1 MITWLEVP
9 KNFNL
14 ITGKAAAGS
23 VVAGTKLKKTDAYQL
38 LAEYVNEHEKLIGE
52 YLWDM
57 NSAKS
62 RYSALLTNYK
72 NAKKQFEDVTG
83 GKFCVR
89 EEEMRAGLNS
99 KKKNCCRCAPDI
111 MLWINCSE
119 VDRTLIPLIFLN
131 QK

>member
-62 RYSALLTNYK
+62 RYSALLTNIK
-72 NAKKQFEDVTG
+72 MQKS
-83 GKFCVR
+83 
-89 EEEMRAGLNS
+89 NS
-99 KKKNCCRCAPDI
+99 KMSRGENFVLPKK
-111 MLWINCSE
+111 
-119 VDRTLIPLIFLN
+119 
-131 QK
+131 K